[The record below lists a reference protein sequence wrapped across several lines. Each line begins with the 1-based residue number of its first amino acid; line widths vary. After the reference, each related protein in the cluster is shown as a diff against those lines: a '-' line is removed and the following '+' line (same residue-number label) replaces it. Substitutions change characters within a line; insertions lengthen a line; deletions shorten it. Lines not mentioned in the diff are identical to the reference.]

1 MTERQPY
8 KKLIS
13 DAESSLDQI
22 ELEISNI
29 SDDILADSK
38 ELIDGLVSKFWDNI
52 FMKNRSSQVT
62 QVTENWQDES
72 RQEQKQNESKQD
84 KIERLKSELDKINGH
99 IEAAD
104 HNIKFGNSTRSN
116 QEIESLTRSIFA
128 LRKRVEKTKN
138 KLEQKVISSNKPNI
152 SARNKQNTK
161 QKINDSWE
169 EITPITFDN

>member
-1 MTERQPY
+1 MTGRQPY

-13 DAESSLDQI
+13 DVESSLDKI
-22 ELEISNI
+22 ELEISDI

-52 FMKNRSSQVT
+52 FQKNHNSQVT
-62 QVTENWQDES
+62 EHWQDES

-84 KIERLKSELDKINGH
+84 KIERLKSELDKINSY
-99 IEAAD
+99 IETAD
-104 HNIKFGNSTRSN
+104 QTIKFGNSTRSS

-138 KLEQKVISSNKPNI
+138 KLEQKALSSNQSNI
-152 SARNKQNTK
+152 SARNTKNTK
-161 QKINDSWE
+161 QKKNDSWE